1 MNKKPISIAK
11 KMYQELPVTIK
22 GRIGWYDGFYLDYDE
37 KEFLQAINK
46 MMLDVD
52 DKIKITISKDN

>member
-1 MNKKPISIAK
+1 MSKAEDRALS
-11 KMYQELPVTIK
+11 TIK

-46 MMLDVD
+46 MMLEVD
-52 DKIKITISKDN
+52 DKIKITITKDN

>member
-1 MNKKPISIAK
+1 MIKAPI
-11 KMYQELPVTIK
+11 TIK

-37 KEFLQAINK
+37 KELLQAINK
-46 MMLDVD
+46 MMLEVD